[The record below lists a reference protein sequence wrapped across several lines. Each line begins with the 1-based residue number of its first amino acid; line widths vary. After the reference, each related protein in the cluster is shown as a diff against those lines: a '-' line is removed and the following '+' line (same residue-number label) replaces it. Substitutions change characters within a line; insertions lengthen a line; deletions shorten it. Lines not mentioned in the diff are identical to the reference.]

1 MGGLTTDSPDRRPR
15 LTTARLSLEPLT
27 DDHTELLVALDS
39 DPEVLRHIFG
49 RALSREEVLTD
60 HLPRRLRPDGPPR
73 GIGYW
78 AGFEGDAFV
87 GWWTLAVDDEDRA
100 TAELGYRLR
109 RDAWGR
115 GLATEGSRALLDH
128 AFRTLG
134 LPYVWATT
142 MAVNA
147 GSRGVMTRL
156 GMTHVRT
163 DVEEWDDPLPGAE
176 LGEVRYEITRDA
188 WLCRVTTSA
197 RARPRRPADGTS
209 ADRASSTQPR
219 EP

>member
-1 MGGLTTDSPDRRPR
+1 MGGLSADSPDRRPR
-15 LTTARLSLEPLT
+15 LTTARLTLEPLT
-27 DDHTELLVALDS
+27 DAHADLLVELDS
-39 DPEVLRHIFG
+39 DPEVLRYIFG
-49 RALSREEVLTD
+49 RALTRDEVVTD

-78 AGFEGDAFV
+78 AGFEDGVFV
-87 GWWTLAVDDEDRA
+87 GWWTLAVDDRDA
-100 TAELGYRLR
+100 DTAELGYRLR
-109 RDAWGR
+109 RTAWGR

-147 GSRGVMTRL
+147 GSRRVMSRL
-156 GMTHVRT
+156 GMHHVRT

-176 LGEVRYEITRDA
+176 PGEVRYEITREE
-188 WLCRVTTSA
+188 WVSG
-197 RARPRRPADGTS
+197 RRPES
-209 ADRASSTQPR
+209 PVDRR
-219 EP
+219 N

>member
-1 MGGLTTDSPDRRPR
+1 MTGDRRPTLR
-15 LTTARLSLEPLT
+15 TERIRLEPLT
-27 DDHTELLVALDS
+27 SRHAELLVELDS

-49 RALSREEVLTD
+49 RALPRDEVLTE

-73 GIGYW
+73 GIGCW
-78 AGFEGDAFV
+78 AGFGTDDGRFL
-87 GWWTLAVDDEDRA
+87 GWWTLAVDDEDPT

-109 RDAWGR
+109 RDAWGH

-128 AFRTLG
+128 AFGTLR

-147 GSRGVMTRL
+147 GSRGVMRKL

-163 DVEEWDDPLPGAE
+163 EVQEWDDPLPGAE
-176 LGEVRYEITRDA
+176 LGEVRYEISREDWA
-188 WLCRVTTSA
+188 LPGSGISPGPEGRTSA
-197 RARPRRPADGTS
+197 RRS
-209 ADRASSTQPR
+209 
-219 EP
+219 